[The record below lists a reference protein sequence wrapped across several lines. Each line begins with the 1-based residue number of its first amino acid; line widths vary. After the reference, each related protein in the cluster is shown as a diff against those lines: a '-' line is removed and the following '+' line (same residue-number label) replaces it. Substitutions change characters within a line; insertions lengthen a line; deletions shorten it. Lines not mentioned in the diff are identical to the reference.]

1 MDLRMRLL
9 AILFVSVSLAGCAR
23 GFDSNAW
30 RGGAGCAD
38 DRRLGMVSALE
49 RDVLRT
55 GMSQTEVVSAL
66 GEPEIRAP
74 DGLVYCL
81 GRNFLDYDEYVIEL
95 GPDGAVTSFR
105 QVQG

>member
-1 MDLRMRLL
+1 
-9 AILFVSVSLAGCAR
+9 
-23 GFDSNAW
+23 
-30 RGGAGCAD
+30 
-38 DRRLGMVSALE
+38 
-49 RDVLRT
+49 
-55 GMSQTEVVSAL
+55 MSQTEVVSAL